1 MAEPLVDQPAQETVR
16 VFDASGRPLIVS
28 PADAQDLL
36 QSGQGYGMAAGDKI
50 PVRLAGDSAV
60 TMLDASEAVPL
71 LEKRQASTAAFGAY
85 QRQREEAEFGGIGGA
100 IGGAATGL
108 FKGATAGYGDAALV
122 GLGSLVGKGAE
133 VRRTLRGY
141 ETYSP
146 IARGLGEAA
155 GFVAPAVATLAT
167 GGGAGAA
174 ATGLRAATAGGR
186 AVAAAGATTEA
197 LAARGLA
204 AAGLAEGGVAA
215 RALASAA
222 GQAVELGVY
231 GSGEALSRAVVQR
244 PELTG
249 EQAVAA
255 MGGGFIHGALAGAVG
270 GALLGGGAA
279 ALRGGAQLGLEG
291 ATRLAE
297 KVSGR
302 TSAMAGGGVTEQ
314 AGKLLDTVLP
324 GGLEKYAEEKAIK
337 SLGGNQPGMRSVSRM
352 ADEYKAEMAKMA
364 VEEAPVVLKMKPGQV
379 LSHTQQAEAFGLIK
393 KAVGT
398 EKRALIEEA
407 SATGFRADLR
417 TVTSNLRKGAEHLEK
432 SVLSED
438 IAAYRKVMKTIDRI
452 EDKLSHRGATGRF
465 QRGATLDEI
474 WQQQQAIG
482 KAVKWDLIR
491 KGEASVLQKEEAKI
505 YFALGEEM
513 KRIGVEE
520 AKLGAEFAN
529 RWNSV
534 NRRYT
539 AADMAEKLAEV
550 GRGKDITNRTQGLS
564 ELVGKYGGGG
574 VGTAVGA
581 AVAGAPGAVIG
592 GVVGTSMGF
601 IKEHLVRKYGDQAV
615 ASVMRRTAQNGG
627 NILQA
632 AGELARQHMGDAVT
646 SFVTRAAQR
655 GAVVAGRAAK
665 GAELLATKAS
675 LTDAE
680 KKASQQGSLAK
691 RYTAARAAAL
701 KAADPATQQ
710 QVSQALTVAAP
721 GGTGQA
727 AASVANRG
735 ALHKVKKIPKHPIAA
750 NTLQPHLD
758 ESLPSAA
765 EMSRFVRVA
774 AVVDDPTVLFD
785 SLRRGDLT
793 HDEVDTA
800 REVYPEMY
808 AELQQTVLTA
818 VSQLDK
824 PLPYDKAL
832 SLGLL
837 VGVPAHPSMTPE
849 YIAAQQAALT
859 APPEQGQ
866 PPAAARRPSNLS
878 RNYDLS
884 TEEA

>member
-1 MAEPLVDQPAQETVR
+1 LVDAT
-16 VFDASGRPLIVS
+16 
-28 PADAQDLL
+28 
-36 QSGQGYGMAAGDKI
+36 
-50 PVRLAGDSAV
+50 
-60 TMLDASEAVPL
+60 EAVPL
-71 LEKRQASTAAFGAY
+71 LERGEREAAAFGTY

-122 GLGSLVGKGAE
+122 GLGSLVGKGE
-133 VRRTLRGY
+133 DVRRTLRGY

-186 AVAAAGATTEA
+186 AVAAAGAATEA

-255 MGGGFIHGALAGAVG
+255 MGQGFVHGALLGATGGAVLGAG
-270 GALLGGGAA
+270 GALLRRGGEA
-279 ALRGGAQLGLEG
+279 ALGG
-291 ATRLAE
+291 ATRAAE
-297 KVSGR
+297 VLTGR
-302 TSAMAGGGVTEQ
+302 TSAITGDAVGQRV
-314 AGKLLDTVLP
+314 ARLVDTVAP
-324 GGLEKYAEEKAIK
+324 GGIERMAEEKAIK
-337 SLGGNQPGMRSVSRM
+337 SLGGNQNMI
-352 ADEYKAEMAKMA
+352 EKALSTAPKTQTEMAKIIVDETPMA
-364 VEEAPVVLKMKPGQV
+364 LGKKPGAI
-379 LSHTQQAEAFGLIK
+379 LSHTEQKQGLDILRGTIGK
-393 KAVGT
+393 EKA
-398 EKRALIEEA
+398 ALVDQLAAAGVKADVPAIVA
-407 SATGFRADLR
+407 S
-417 TVTSNLRKGAEHLEK
+417 LRKEIAPLAS
-432 SVLSED
+432 SVSQPVVS
-438 IAAYRKVMKTIDRI
+438 AYRKVSRSIDALEKNFAGGDVKKI
-452 EDKLSHRGATGRF
+452 WEQQKALGRDIDW
-465 QRGATLDEI
+465 A
-474 WQQQQAIG
+474 A
-482 KAVKWDLIR
+482 IR
-491 KGEASVLQKEEAKI
+491 KGTASKADQELAGVYFSLGKEFE
-505 YFALGEEM
+505 
-513 KRIGVEE
+513 RIGEQ
-520 AKLGAEFAN
+520 AQGLGREFVDK
-529 RWNSV
+529 WQTT

-539 AADMAEKLAEV
+539 AVDMAAKMAEK
-550 GRGKDITNRTQGLS
+550 GRGRDIALRTAGLS
-564 ELVGKYGGGG
+564 EQLGILGGSSTGSTIGG
-574 VGTAVGA
+574 MVAGPVGA
-581 AVAGAPGAVIG
+581 AVGS
-592 GVVGTSMGF
+592 VVGGTVGAISQ
-601 IKEHLVRKYGDQAV
+601 HLVKKYGDQAA
-615 ASVMRRTAQNGG
+615 ASVLRRVAASGG
-627 NILQA
+627 DIMQA
-632 AGELARQHMGDAVT
+632 ASILARETMGNAVM
-646 SFVTRAAQR
+646 SYVKRAAVG
-655 GAVVAGRAAK
+655 GAAIAGRTIK

-680 KKASQQGSLAK
+680 KRAASQGSLAK
-691 RYTAARAAAL
+691 QYTLARAAAL

-727 AASVANRG
+727 AARVVKKG
-735 ALHKVKKIPKHPIAA
+735 ALHKIKKIPKHPIAA